1 MPCECCNTAREFPGY
16 RRFDPACLWC
26 GARYIRWLS
35 RWVPDPAALKE
46 RRQKVL
52 ADWMQY
58 GHAEADLR
66 ALAKAGDCFA
76 PTGQEDA
83 TESEPRKSTKRR

>member
-1 MPCECCNTAREFPGY
+1 MTCDCCKTAREFPGY

-26 GARYIRWLS
+26 GGRYIRWLP
-35 RWVPDPAALKE
+35 RWVADPTQLKE

-66 ALAKAGDCFA
+66 SCAKSTECFA
-76 PTGQEDA
+76 PDGPEPVL
-83 TESEPRKSTKRR
+83 ESERPTKTKRR

>member
-1 MPCECCNTAREFPGY
+1 MPCECCNTAQEFPGY

-26 GARYIRWLS
+26 GARYIRCLAQ
-35 RWVPDPAALKE
+35 WVFEPGAIKA

-58 GHAEADLR
+58 GHAEAELR
-66 ALAKAGDCFA
+66 AWAKRSDCFA
-76 PTGQEDA
+76 PTGPAEA
-83 TESEPRKSTKRR
+83 SESEPRKSTKRR